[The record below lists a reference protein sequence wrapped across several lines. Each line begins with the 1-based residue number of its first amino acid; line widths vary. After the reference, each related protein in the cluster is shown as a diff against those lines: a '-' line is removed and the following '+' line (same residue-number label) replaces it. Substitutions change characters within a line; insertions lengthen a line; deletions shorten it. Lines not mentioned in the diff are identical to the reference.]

1 MIDSGDYVLVDVRP
15 REMYDS
21 ATPAGAKNAP
31 LFQRVDWS
39 KPSFGKFLRAG
50 ALMANGVT
58 PVRRAPLTSRVPVP
72 RGQTVKGNPCTPA
85 LFLFRHV
92 MLGIWLLG
100 SGDLVCLDDQHI
112 GRRHA

>member
-15 REMYDS
+15 RELYDV

-58 PVRRAPLTSRVPVP
+58 PVRDSDEACHARSLCLPLRDTVSR
-72 RGQTVKGNPCTPA
+72 
-85 LFLFRHV
+85 
-92 MLGIWLLG
+92 
-100 SGDLVCLDDQHI
+100 
-112 GRRHA
+112 